1 MDVITLASLS
11 EGFAI
16 LSDPWIYVLIV
27 FGSLVGLVFGAT
39 PGLTAPAAIA
49 LILPITYSMGIHAS
63 LALLLAV
70 YVSGYFSG
78 SIPAILINTPGT
90 PGNAATT
97 LEGYPMARAGRANEA
112 LTIAAISSF
121 IGVGISV
128 LLLLTVAPLMAKL
141 ALTFTSVEYFAL
153 AVVGILCV
161 AGISQGSLVKGLAAA
176 FFGILVSTVGI
187 DGTSGVPRFT
197 FGMPELLGGIAIIPA
212 LIGLFAIS
220 EMLVQSRRN
229 TRPVEALPVD
239 SGGAILPVI
248 AMHVKHRWIALK
260 SAVMGTFIGL
270 LPGTGPA
277 IASWIAYGDAVRG
290 KKPGDKFGKGEVKG
304 LIACETSN
312 NAVIGGAMIPL
323 LTLGIPGDPVTAI
336 LIGAMMIQGVEPGPF
351 FLRDHA
357 GLFVAI
363 VLILMLAN
371 VAMVA
376 TFLPLRRLAAK
387 ILKVPYHLI
396 VPIVVVVAATAAY
409 AVSYSTF
416 DILLLGVFGFIGF
429 LMMTNGFPVA
439 AVVLGIVLGPILE
452 KNFRNALIANNMDVT
467 VFVTRPISGLIFFLL
482 AAAIVLMQVQKIR
495 AAQAQRRTNSE
506 NARP

>member
-1 MDVITLASLS
+1 MDMITLSSLT

-49 LILPITYSMGIHAS
+49 LILPITYGMGIHGS
-63 LALLLAV
+63 LALLLGV

-97 LEGYPMARAGRANEA
+97 LEGYPMARSGRANEA
-112 LTIAAISSF
+112 LTVAVVSSF

-128 LLLLTVAPLMAKL
+128 LLLLTLAPLMARL

-153 AVVGILCV
+153 AVLGILCV
-161 AGISQGSLVKGLAAA
+161 AGISQGSLTKGLAAA
-176 FFGILVSTVGI
+176 LFGILVSTVGL

-220 EMLVQSRRN
+220 EMLMQSRRN
-229 TRPVEALPVD
+229 VSAIEALPVD
-239 SGGAILPVI
+239 NGGSIVSVI
-248 AMHVKHRWIALK
+248 ASHVQHRWIVLK
-260 SAVMGTFIGL
+260 SAVIGTFIGL

-277 IASWIAYGDAVRG
+277 IASWIAYGDAVRT
-290 KKPGDKFGKGEVKG
+290 KKAGDQFGRGEIKG

-351 FLRDHA
+351 FLRDHS
-357 GLFVAI
+357 GLFIAI
-363 VLILMLAN
+363 IIMLMLSN
-371 VAMVA
+371 IAMVA
-376 TFLPLRRLAAK
+376 TFLPLRRLASK
-387 ILKVPYHLI
+387 ILLVPYHII

-409 AVSYSTF
+409 AVSYSAF

-439 AVVLGIVLGPILE
+439 SVVLGIVLGPILE
-452 KNFRNALIANNMDVT
+452 KNFRNALIANDMDMT
-467 VFVTRPISGLIFFLL
+467 VFITRPISGAIFLSL
-482 AAAIVLMQVQKIR
+482 GAVVVLWQIKLRRDAKTHR
-495 AAQAQRRTNSE
+495 ASNQLK
-506 NARP
+506 

>member
-16 LSDPWIYVLIV
+16 LGDPWIYVLIV
-27 FGSLVGLVFGAT
+27 FGSFVGLVFGAT

-49 LILPITYSMGIHAS
+49 LILPVTYGMGIHGS
-63 LALLLAV
+63 LALLLGV

-112 LTIAAISSF
+112 LTIAVISSF
-121 IGVGISV
+121 VGVAVSV
-128 LLLLTVAPLMAKL
+128 LLLLTLAPLMARL

-153 AVVGILCV
+153 AVLGILCV

-176 FFGILVSTVGI
+176 FFGILVSTVGL

-197 FGMPELLGGIAIIPA
+197 FGLPELLGGIAIIPA

-220 EMLVQSRRN
+220 EMLVQSRR
-229 TRPVEALPVD
+229 TTVAVEALPVD
-239 SGGAILPVI
+239 SGGSVLSVI
-248 AMHVKHRWIALK
+248 GAHVTHRWLVLK
-260 SAVMGTFIGL
+260 SAVIGTFIGL

-277 IASWIAYGDAVRG
+277 IASWIAYGDAVRA
-290 KKPGDKFGKGEVKG
+290 KKPGDRFGKGEIKG

-351 FLRDHA
+351 FLRDHS
-357 GLFVAI
+357 GLFIAI
-363 VLILMLAN
+363 VLMLMLSN
-371 VAMVA
+371 IAMVA
-376 TFLPLRRLAAK
+376 TFLPLRRVAAR
-387 ILKVPYHLI
+387 ILKVPYHII
-396 VPIVVVVAATAAY
+396 VPLVVVVAATAAY
-409 AVSYSTF
+409 AVSYSAF
-416 DILLLGVFGFIGF
+416 DILLLGIFGFIGF

-452 KNFRNALIANNMDVT
+452 KNFRNALIANDMDLT
-467 VFVTRPISGLIFFLL
+467 VFITRPISGTIFLGL
-482 AAAIVLMQVQKIR
+482 GAMIVIWQIKLRRDGKSQR
-495 AAQAQRRTNSE
+495 AVNE
-506 NARP
+506 K

>member
-1 MDVITLASLS
+1 MDVITLESLS
-11 EGFAI
+11 QGLAI
-16 LSDPWIYVLIV
+16 LGDPWIYVLIML
-27 FGSLVGLVFGAT
+27 GSLVGLIFGAT

-63 LALLLAV
+63 LALLLGV

-112 LTIAAISSF
+112 LTIAVVSSF
-121 IGVGISV
+121 IGVAISV

-153 AVVGILCV
+153 AVAGILCV
-161 AGISQGSLVKGLAAA
+161 AGISQGSLAKGLAAA
-176 FFGILVSTVGI
+176 LFGILVSTVGI
-187 DGTSGVPRFT
+187 DRTSGVPRFT

-229 TRPVEALPVD
+229 ATKLEALPVD
-239 SGGAILPVI
+239 RGGAVLPVI
-248 AMHVKHRWIALK
+248 AAHIKHRWLALK
-260 SAVMGTFIGL
+260 SALIGTFIGL

-277 IASWIAYGDAVRG
+277 IASWIAYGDAVRA
-290 KKPGDKFGKGEVKG
+290 KKPGDQFGKGEVKG

-351 FLRDHA
+351 FLRDHS

-363 VLILMLAN
+363 VLMLLLAN

-376 TFLPLRRLAAK
+376 TFLPLRRLVAK
-387 ILKVPYHLI
+387 VLKVPYHLI

-452 KNFRNALIANNMDVT
+452 KNFRNALIANNMDLT
-467 VFVTRPISGLIFFLL
+467 VFITRPVSAIIFALLI
-482 AAAIVLMQVQKIR
+482 AAIVLTQIKKRRSSQVH
-495 AAQAQRRTNSE
+495 
-506 NARP
+506 

>member
-11 EGFAI
+11 EGFAV

-63 LALLLAV
+63 LALLLGV

-112 LTIAAISSF
+112 LTIAVISSF
-121 IGVGISV
+121 IGVAISV
-128 LLLLTVAPLMAKL
+128 LLLLTVAPVMARM

-161 AGISQGSLVKGLAAA
+161 AGISQGSLIKGLAAA

-220 EMLVQSRRN
+220 EMLVQSRRR
-229 TRPVEALPVD
+229 TTAVDALPVD
-239 SGGAILPVI
+239 SGGSILSVI
-248 AMHVKHRWIALK
+248 GLHVRHRWTVLK
-260 SAVMGTFIGL
+260 SGLIGTFIGL

-277 IASWIAYGDAVRG
+277 IASWIAYGDAMRS
-290 KKPGDKFGKGEVKG
+290 KQPGEQFGKGEARG

-351 FLRDHA
+351 FLRDHS

-363 VLILMLAN
+363 VLMLILAN
-371 VAMVA
+371 IAMVA

-396 VPIVVVVAATAAY
+396 VPVVVVVAATAAY
-409 AVSYSTF
+409 AVSYSAF

-467 VFVTRPISGLIFFLL
+467 VFLTRPISGLIFFLL
-482 AAAIVLMQVQKIR
+482 AATIVFMQVRKIR
-495 AAQAQRRTNSE
+495 TARAQRTLT
-506 NARP
+506 ADTAQH

>member
-11 EGFAI
+11 EGFAV

-63 LALLLAV
+63 LALLLGV
-70 YVSGYFSG
+70 YVSGYFPG

-112 LTIAAISSF
+112 LTIAVISSC
-121 IGVGISV
+121 IGVAISV
-128 LLLLTVAPLMAKL
+128 LLLLTVAPVMARM

-161 AGISQGSLVKGLAAA
+161 AGISQGSLIKGLAAA

-220 EMLVQSRRN
+220 EMLVQSRRR
-229 TRPVEALPVD
+229 TTAVDALPVD
-239 SGGAILPVI
+239 SGGSILSVI
-248 AMHVKHRWIALK
+248 GLHVRHRWTVLK
-260 SAVMGTFIGL
+260 SGLIGTFIGL

-277 IASWIAYGDAVRG
+277 IASWIAYGDAMRS
-290 KKPGDKFGKGEVKG
+290 KQPGEQFGKGEARG

-351 FLRDHA
+351 FLRDHS

-363 VLILMLAN
+363 VLMLILAN
-371 VAMVA
+371 IAMVA

-396 VPIVVVVAATAAY
+396 VPVVVVVAATAAY
-409 AVSYSTF
+409 AVSYSAF

-467 VFVTRPISGLIFFLL
+467 VFLTRPISGLIFFLL
-482 AAAIVLMQVQKIR
+482 AATIVFMQVRKIR
-495 AAQAQRRTNSE
+495 TARAQRTLT
-506 NARP
+506 ADTAQH